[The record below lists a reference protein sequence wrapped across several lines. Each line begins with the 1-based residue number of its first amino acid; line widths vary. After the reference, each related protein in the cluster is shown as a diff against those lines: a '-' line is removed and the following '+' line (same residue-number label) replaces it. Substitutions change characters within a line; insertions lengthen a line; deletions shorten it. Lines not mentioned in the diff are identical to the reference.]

1 MKRMVSIVAA
11 ALFLAAGL
19 AGAAEP
25 PAKPVVLKGAK
36 QGEVSFKHETHK
48 AQACTVCHADD
59 KGGKIEAMKEQKA
72 AHALCQDCHKKDATK
87 KAPTK
92 CTECHAKKT

>member
-1 MKRMVSIVAA
+1 MKRILSIAVAVS
-11 ALFLAAGL
+11 FLAAGL
-19 AGAAEP
+19 AGAAEA
-25 PAKPVVLKGAK
+25 PAKPVVLKGEK
-36 QGEVSFKHETHK
+36 QGEVTFKHETHK

-59 KGGKIEAMKEQKA
+59 KGGKIAAMKEQKS
-72 AHALCQDCHKKDATK
+72 AHAVCQECHKKDAAK